1 MLSFSRAPRLSFA
14 VVAASL
20 VSFSLLPRNVIVI
33 VSRIEIKDATL
44 RIET

>member
-1 MLSFSRAPRLSFA
+1 MLSFSRASRLLFA
-14 VVAASL
+14 AVAASL

-33 VSRIEIKDATL
+33 VLRIEIKDATL